1 MDISHLS
8 ACTFSNVS
16 HTWICLVLFIYHRC
30 NPYYRRAVL
39 LFVEHAT
46 LCIHHMFY
54 QHSHTMVSHCAL
66 VTDQESSSLVRM
78 TVLLLAWLTGFTYN
92 NTTNIG
98 SNPTTTPLFD
108 HHRKW
113 WYFEGGGKFFWS
125 PSCVPEKV
133 GVNQNGV
140 NKKWYFH
147 NKKYLIKQTNQPKS
161 VKPKMRGRK

>member
-30 NPYYRRAVL
+30 NSYYRRAVL

-66 VTDQESSSLVRM
+66 VTGQERSSLVRM

-92 NTTNIG
+92 NSTNIG
-98 SNPTTTPLFD
+98 PNPQTAPLFV
-108 HHRKW
+108 HHRMW
-113 WYFEGGGKFFWS
+113 WYFEGGGKSFE
-125 PSCVPEKV
+125 VPVAFLKKV
-133 GVNQNGV
+133 GVNR
-140 NKKWYFH
+140 KWYFYS
-147 NKKYLIKQTNQPKS
+147 KKYLNKREQTSQ
-161 VKPKMRGRK
+161 RG